1 LGWGVGSLRVCETD
15 ACVYATVVVDFSSG
29 VSSAA
34 FVEVTAGSL
43 AVFSEGLD
51 FCDEIDFWGAAD

>member
-1 LGWGVGSLRVCETD
+1 M
-15 ACVYATVVVDFSSG
+15 YATVVVDFSSG

-34 FVEVTAGSL
+34 FVEATAGSL
-43 AVFSEGLD
+43 VVFSEGLD